1 MEQGSLGELYLTRSV
16 TKHIRK
22 YNKAVAVG
30 AGVGK
35 DYSSIKTNQDMMV
48 LSEGVAEAPLIAWI
62 KALNNFMCSGGNVSG
77 ARVCYMLPDNVEE
90 STLKKYAEEF
100 NSLAEVYNI
109 QIIGGNTRVSSAYL
123 RASFLVEIIG
133 TTNSDMAL
141 ILKAKP
147 DYQIVMVGYTGVLG
161 TNLILD
167 AKEEQLKERF
177 AASYLEECRFSEAD
191 YCIASRVELIKSLIE
206 DQNVVYIHDASYGG
220 VYGAL
225 WQLGVALNMGV
236 EVDHNK
242 ILIRQETIEICNY
255 FDINPYILESTGAFF
270 VVARDGESLVDKLN
284 QSNVAASVIGGT
296 TAHKDRVVIIND
308 KEKRFL
314 APVNGDEIYKLINGC
329 LLTLPKCEER

>member
-147 DYQIVMVGYTGVLG
+147 DYQIVQ
-161 TNLILD
+161 
-167 AKEEQLKERF
+167 EEGR
-177 AASYLEECRFSEAD
+177 
-191 YCIASRVELIKSLIE
+191 
-206 DQNVVYIHDASYGG
+206 
-220 VYGAL
+220 
-225 WQLGVALNMGV
+225 
-236 EVDHNK
+236 
-242 ILIRQETIEICNY
+242 
-255 FDINPYILESTGAFF
+255 
-270 VVARDGESLVDKLN
+270 
-284 QSNVAASVIGGT
+284 
-296 TAHKDRVVIIND
+296 
-308 KEKRFL
+308 
-314 APVNGDEIYKLINGC
+314 
-329 LLTLPKCEER
+329 